1 MVAILYCVFA
11 AEVTVQT
18 YMQHKMKLQLKLNQ
32 MSGMNRNSYIK
43 LSSFISIKHELAR
56 FHTMYINVLTVLC
69 HVMNSLII
77 VNIINSELEW
87 FCTRDR

>member
-32 MSGMNRNSYIK
+32 ESEINRNSYIK
-43 LSSFISIKHELAR
+43 LSSFISIKHELTC
-56 FHTMYINVLTVLC
+56 FHTMYINVLIVLC

-87 FCTRDR
+87 FCTCDR